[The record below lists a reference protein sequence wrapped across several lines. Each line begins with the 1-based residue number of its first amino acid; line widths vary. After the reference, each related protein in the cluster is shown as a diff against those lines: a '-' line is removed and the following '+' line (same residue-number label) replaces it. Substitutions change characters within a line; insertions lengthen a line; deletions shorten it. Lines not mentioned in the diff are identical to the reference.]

1 MIAFFGVFRREL
13 GRVLAGSATFL
24 ALPAGLAWVAWQ
36 RMAGSVDPGAVDGPD
51 ALFRA
56 AALVLVPLAVWAAAP
71 SFAVERVERTATL
84 WAISPVRPTGVLLGK
99 FLALMTALTLA
110 LVVLALPL
118 ALQSGPPDGLT
129 WQRLG
134 AGLGGLLLLCAV
146 TVALTLLTS
155 ALATHFSTAFIAALA
170 LVVAWTWGPALLD
183 GILVTLAGV
192 APGPWVEWAAAAHH
206 GLSGWDARALV
217 LPLFLGWV
225 DLGAVAALVAAVL
238 VLLVVTQQVVA
249 SERWRG

>member
-1 MIAFFGVFRREL
+1 MIALFGVYRREL

-24 ALPAGLAWVAWQ
+24 ALPAGLAWVAWR
-36 RMAGSVDPGAVDGPD
+36 RMAGTIDPGAVDGPD

-71 SFAVERVERTATL
+71 SFAVERAERTATL

-99 FLALMTALTLA
+99 FLALMTWLTLV
-110 LVVLALPL
+110 LVVLAL
-118 ALQSGPPDGLT
+118 ALQSGAPSGLT

-170 LVVAWTWGPALLD
+170 LVVVWTWGPALLD
-183 GILVTLAGV
+183 GALATLAGV
-192 APGPWVEWAAAAHH
+192 APGPWVEWAAAAHL
-206 GLSGWDARALV
+206 GLAGWDARALV